1 METLSLF
8 IRIKTP
14 VLERLYDTLPV
25 DADAGFHKTIKDMSH
40 DELFR
45 LINPVIHR
53 SLLTHASPLMK
64 FSEIRSM
71 TAGAHDPKTFAYIL
85 QKARQAQ
92 FDAMRQVA
100 NELDSLPKSF
110 EIHNRPALRHML
122 CGDCEKLF
130 PGDTLACIQDRSDR
144 YTMKFSSNIPLACL
158 REMEEDPDCWAAMLI
173 PYQSM

>member
-53 SLLTHASPLMK
+53 SLLTRASPLVNC
-64 FSEIRSM
+64 SQL
-71 TAGAHDPKTFAYIL
+71 T
-85 QKARQAQ
+85 
-92 FDAMRQVA
+92 
-100 NELDSLPKSF
+100 
-110 EIHNRPALRHML
+110 
-122 CGDCEKLF
+122 
-130 PGDTLACIQDRSDR
+130 
-144 YTMKFSSNIPLACL
+144 
-158 REMEEDPDCWAAMLI
+158 
-173 PYQSM
+173 